1 MTEVC
6 NCGGGHRT
14 RLKINLCV
22 LGCPPAPVYKG
33 WRRGGRPAPRAHPK
47 CGVLLGLQV
56 LVGVHQKEERE
67 KEGEGEK
74 KERGGAAPPLVQ
86 FGLGPW
92 GAQPALVS
100 SSLFPLKPTKA
111 HMFPGIPVTPLV
123 LRKIPESL
131 GTFPMSEYSLP
142 IYESLRIDH
151 FETPRHVRDLIRDSE
166 QSSVIKSHN
175 S

>member
-14 RLKINLCV
+14 RLKINLCL

-33 WRRGGRPAPRAHPK
+33 RRRGCRPAPRAHQK

-67 KEGEGEK
+67 KEGEGEE
-74 KERGGAAPPLVQ
+74 KERGGASPPPSPIRTRNM
-86 FGLGPW
+86 GGRAASPC
-92 GAQPALVS
+92 AS
-100 SSLFPLKPTKA
+100 PLSPLQPTKA
-111 HMFPGIPVTPLV
+111 HMFPRIPVTPLV

-131 GTFPMSEYSLP
+131 EYMNLYVSTISRLLV
-142 IYESLRIDH
+142 ISVISS
-151 FETPRHVRDLIRDSE
+151 ETPNNLR
-166 QSSVIKSHN
+166 SSN
-175 S
+175 